1 MAKKVLVIGAGIA
14 GLAAASYLRRNG
26 FETVIFESHTAPGG
40 LCTSWQRNGFTFD
53 GCIHWLMGSGPSSN
67 LHLLWEELGAADL
80 AYVEWSSYMTVRLR
94 GGDSFTVYTDPDALE
109 AELVRLA
116 PEDADLARAI
126 ARCVRAVKRIDMP
139 AAFDRLGGCEKLA
152 LLSRVPGAMMTLGP
166 WMKKPV
172 AALVDRMKSERL
184 RDAFRAMFGD
194 GMADFPAIA
203 LFMMLGFM
211 AKKSSGYPIGGSS
224 AFARAIEKKYRD
236 LGGAIRYGCRVD
248 EVIVEGGSAVGLR
261 GAWGEERGDWV
272 IAAGD
277 AHDLLTR
284 LLGGRYAHPD
294 LEKAF
299 GAYRRFP
306 SLLFVSLG
314 LGADYPSLP
323 HSLSFPL
330 EEPLVLEGGALVRDR
345 LYVRFQSF
353 DPTSAPTGK
362 TAATVMIE
370 TANDEYWTK
379 LRESDGAAYAEE
391 KRKVGK
397 EVIRALNRAVPGLSA
412 AVETV
417 DVATPCT
424 FMRYTGNWH
433 GSFEGWLPTLDTM
446 GKSLGRTVSGV
457 ANLRLVGQW
466 VNPGGGLP
474 PCAIDGR
481 NLARE
486 LCKLEGIAFD
496 PRG

>member
-26 FETVIFESHTAPGG
+26 FETEIFESNMAPGG

-67 LHLLWEELGAADL
+67 LHVLWEELGASDL
-80 AYVEWSSYMTVRLR
+80 AYIEWSVYMTARLKD
-94 GGDSFTVYTDPDALE
+94 GDSFTVYTDPDSLE
-109 AELVRLA
+109 AEMLRLS
-116 PEDADLARAI
+116 PEDANI
-126 ARCVRAVKRIDMP
+126 AYIIAQCIRTVKRIDMP
-139 AAFDRLGGCEKLA
+139 AAFDALGFGKKLA
-152 LLSRVPGAMMTLGP
+152 LLARLPGTFLTLGP

-172 AALVDRMKSERL
+172 SALFEKMKGEKL
-184 RDAFRAMFGD
+184 REAFRALFGD
-194 GMADFPAIA
+194 AMEGFPAVA

-211 AKKSSGYPIGGSS
+211 AKKSSGYPIGGST
-224 AFARAIEKKYRD
+224 AFARAIEKKYLD
-236 LGGAIRYGCRVD
+236 LGGVIRYGCRVD
-248 EVIVEGGSAVGLR
+248 EVLVEAGSAVGLR

-277 AHDLLTR
+277 AHDLMTR
-284 LLGGRYAHPD
+284 LLGGRYSQPD
-294 LEKAF
+294 LETAF
-299 GAYRRFP
+299 NSYKRFP

-314 LGADYPSLP
+314 LGADYSSQP
-323 HSLSFPL
+323 HSFSFPL
-330 EEPLVLEGGALVRDR
+330 EEPLVLEDGALVRDR
-345 LYVRFQSF
+345 LYARFQTF

-370 TANDEYWTK
+370 TANDEYWIK
-379 LRESDGAAYAEE
+379 LREAGGTAYAEE
-391 KRKVGK
+391 KRRVGK

-424 FMRYTGNWH
+424 FIRYTGNWH

-446 GKSLGRTVSGV
+446 GKSLSRTIPGI

-486 LCKLEGIAFD
+486 LCKLEGMKFS
-496 PRG
+496 PRP